1 MSKRTAKR
9 NCSGRSKV
17 GPMYA
22 SDAALLQMTEQL
34 RTHQGATH
42 RLITDLGKAQFS
54 AAKDVVAEYL
64 HDPNGLIRSQ
74 ALITLAIDFQLPEYE
89 ATAREFLANDA
100 DGDCKIAAITVLR
113 YLRANTHDRATLALL
128 AATVYGA
135 TLTETIRTSAYGT
148 MHAIIQYDRT
158 VRSKLFRQT
167 LRIEDIDWAFVD
179 QYLQNP

>member
-34 RTHQGATH
+34 HMHQGDIH

-64 HDPNGLIRSQ
+64 HDPDGFIRSQ
-74 ALITLAIDFQLPEYE
+74 ALITLASDFQLPEYE
-89 ATAREFLANDA
+89 ATARAFLTTDP
-100 DGDCKIAAITVLR
+100 DGDCQLAAITVLS
-113 YLRANTHDRATLALL
+113 YFQANTQDRSTLALL
-128 AATVYGA
+128 AMTAHDTSLEEV
-135 TLTETIRTSAYGT
+135 IRTAAYPAARREKENRAT
-148 MHAIIQYDRT
+148 PA
-158 VRSKLFRQT
+158 
-167 LRIEDIDWAFVD
+167 E
-179 QYLQNP
+179 